1 MSEGMLD
8 LTLEA
13 LRFVW
18 GAIGVGVVLAVVALV
33 ITHQENK
40 KKGLHTEEEEDERK
54 EEIW

>member
-40 KKGLHTEEEEDERK
+40 KKGLHTEEEDERK

>member
-1 MSEGMLD
+1 MTEEIIITMI
-8 LTLEA
+8 EA
-13 LRFVW
+13 LNFVW

-40 KKGLHTEEEEDERK
+40 KKGLHTEEDERR